1 MTSHAATVQIEAALL
16 ERSPERAKGY
26 PIAAAKSSS
35 RGPKPVKSGW
45 YPDLAVVQLFRI
57 CLPSLFRT
65 ETPLPKPTK
74 GWKSSQQLRAVYS
87 ILYLAKN
94 PLIAG
99 FSPFIH
105 HEHGY
110 PICFH
115 HHQPSTHL
123 HSSSYADE
131 QSLSPQQRTQSCH
144 SGVPQRLQL
153 YFTTAVGW
161 LKLSL
166 QRLSNT
172 INVLQH
178 HCDIHGRKYVQHV
191 GHRKDKLWWRLV
203 PIVPVI

>member
-172 INVLQH
+172 INILQH

-191 GHRKDKLWWRLV
+191 DHRKRNPRRRLVSVV
-203 PIVPVI
+203 PIV